1 MHPFPHHGRAG
12 GDTTQ
17 PRSRSRNSARRVTAS
32 IVAGVLA
39 LLLAAGA
46 VVAPAH
52 AASVTAGRGAA
63 AAFAPG
69 ITAFLDATDATPEQ
83 SAGLVFVSTTVDFG
97 AGVAA
102 GTGMVIDSAGI
113 VVTNHHV
120 VEGATDIEVTIA
132 STGATYTAKVLG
144 TDATHDVA
152 VLRLLGAPEL
162 QTVRTDSN
170 GGDVRSEVTAVGD
183 AGGDGGTLTAA
194 SGTVTALRQAIT
206 VNNDDGGTSRLRGLI
221 EVDADIIPGDS
232 GGALLDASGDVIGMN
247 VAASS
252 GGPDITGYV
261 IPIRRVMRIADA
273 VLAGENRGNVDL
285 GYDAFLGVQLAS
297 DTGEPR
303 LAGTVPGGPAA
314 TTGLSAGEVITALGG
329 RSVTSTAQLR
339 RLIASYDPG
348 QTVNLTWA
356 DSAGYSHT
364 AEVTLGRAP
373 VA

>member
-1 MHPFPHHGRAG
+1 
-12 GDTTQ
+12 
-17 PRSRSRNSARRVTAS
+17 VTAS
-32 IVAGVLA
+32 IAAAILA
-39 LLLAAGA
+39 LPLAAGA

-63 AAFAPG
+63 PAFSPG
-69 ITAFLDATDATPEQ
+69 ITTWLDATDATPEQ
-83 SAGLVFVSTTVDFG
+83 STGLVFVSTTVDFG

-102 GTGMVIDSAGI
+102 GTGMVIDSGGI

-144 TDATHDVA
+144 TDAAHDVA

-194 SGTVTALRQAIT
+194 AGTVTALHQTIT
-206 VNNDDGGTSRLRGLI
+206 VNDDNGGTSRLSGLI

-232 GGALLDASGDVIGMN
+232 GGALLDASGDVVGMN

-273 VLAGENRGNVDL
+273 VLAGETPGNVDV

-297 DTGEPR
+297 DTGEPL

-329 RSVTSTAQLR
+329 RAVTSTAQLR

-348 QTVNLTWA
+348 QTVDLRWA
-356 DSAGYSHT
+356 DTAGYTHT

>member
-1 MHPFPHHGRAG
+1 MHPFPPHGRAG

-17 PRSRSRNSARRVTAS
+17 PRSRSRNGARRVTAS
-32 IVAGVLA
+32 IAAGVLA
-39 LLLAAGA
+39 LPLAAGA

-52 AASVTAGRGAA
+52 AASVTAGPGTTT
-63 AAFAPG
+63 AFDPG
-69 ITAFLDATDATPEQ
+69 ITTFLDATDATPEQ
-83 SAGLVFVSTTVDFG
+83 SAGLVFVNTTVDFG

-162 QTVRTDSN
+162 QTVRTDSH

-194 SGTVTALRQAIT
+194 SGTVTTLRQAIT

-273 VLAGENRGNVDL
+273 VLAGETRGNVDL

-329 RSVTSTAQLR
+329 RAVTSTAQLR

-348 QTVNLTWA
+348 QTVSLAWA
-356 DSAGYSHT
+356 DTAGFSHA

>member
-1 MHPFPHHGRAG
+1 MHPFPPHGRAG

-17 PRSRSRNSARRVTAS
+17 PRSRSRIGARRVTVS
-32 IVAGVLA
+32 IAAGVLA
-39 LLLAAGA
+39 LPLAAGA
-46 VVAPAH
+46 VMAPAH
-52 AASVTAGRGAA
+52 AAPVTAGRGAA
-63 AAFAPG
+63 TAFAPG
-69 ITAFLDATDATPEQ
+69 ITTSLDDTDANPEQ
-83 SAGLVFVSTTVDFG
+83 STGLVFVSTTVDFG

-152 VLRLLGAPEL
+152 VLRLLGAPNL
-162 QTVRTDSN
+162 QTVRTASN
-170 GGDVRSEVTAVGD
+170 GGDVRSEVTVVGD

-194 SGTVTALRQAIT
+194 SGTVTALHQTIT
-206 VNNDDGGTSRLRGLI
+206 VNDDNGGTSRLRGLI

-252 GGPDITGYV
+252 GRADITGYV

-273 VLAGENRGNVDL
+273 VLAGDNRGNVDL

-297 DTGEPR
+297 DTGEPL

-314 TTGLSAGEVITALGG
+314 ITGLSAGEVITALGG
-329 RSVTSTAQLR
+329 RAVTSTAQLR
-339 RLIASYDPG
+339 RFIASYDPG

-356 DSAGYSHT
+356 DTAGYSHT
-364 AEVTLGRAP
+364 ADVTLGRAP